1 MYDIVREE
9 IESVNGLAALNLDT
23 ITAIT
28 NLANQTANSVATVT
42 NSMANLKAAKNANQ
56 VVYTG
61 TTTTP
66 SWVQKTREM
75 AEKQLNAGGGGN
87 TVVGENGANPY
98 APGGSLYNYNSGSNN
113 NNNNQKK
120 ETDWTPFFIGGAI
133 GLGLLLVF
141 MMNNKKK

>member
-1 MYDIVREE
+1 MYDIVKEE
-9 IESVNGLAALNLDT
+9 IESVNGLAALNMDT

-66 SWVQKTREM
+66 SWVEKTKQM
-75 AEKQLNAGGGGN
+75 AEKQLNAGGGGT
-87 TVVGENGANPY
+87 TVVGENGGNPY
-98 APGGSLYNYNSGSNN
+98 APGGSLYDSGNN
-113 NNNNQKK
+113 NNSQKK
-120 ETDWTPFFIGGAI
+120 ETDWTPFLIGGAI

>member
-1 MYDIVREE
+1 MYDIVKEE
-9 IESVNGLAALNLDT
+9 IESVNGLAALNMDT

-66 SWVQKTREM
+66 SWVEKTKQM
-75 AEKQLNAGGGGN
+75 AEKQLNAGGGGT

-98 APGGSLYNYNSGSNN
+98 ANGGSLYNSGNNS
-113 NNNNQKK
+113 QKK
-120 ETDWTPFFIGGAI
+120 ETDWTPFLIGGAI

>member
-1 MYDIVREE
+1 MYDIVKEE
-9 IESVNGLAALNLDT
+9 IESVNGLAALNMDT

-66 SWVQKTREM
+66 SWVEKTKQM
-75 AEKQLNAGGGGN
+75 AEKQLNAGGGG
-87 TVVGENGANPY
+87 TVVGENGGNPY
-98 APGGSLYNYNSGSNN
+98 APGGSLYDSGNN
-113 NNNNQKK
+113 NNSQKK
-120 ETDWTPFFIGGAI
+120 DTDWTPFLIGGAI

>member
-1 MYDIVREE
+1 MYDIVKEE
-9 IESVNGLAALNLDT
+9 IESVNGLAALNMDT

-42 NSMANLKAAKNANQ
+42 NSFANLKAAK
-56 VVYTG
+56 TG
-61 TTTTP
+61 STVNPTTAP
-66 SWVQKTREM
+66 KWVTNTREM
-75 AEKQLNAGGGGN
+75 IEKQINAGGG

-98 APGGSLYNYNSGSNN
+98 ANGGSLYNSGNN
-113 NNNNQKK
+113 NNSQKK
-120 ETDWTPFFIGGAI
+120 DTDWTPFFIGGAI

>member
-1 MYDIVREE
+1 MYDIVKEE
-9 IESVNGLAALNLDT
+9 IESVNGLAALDMNT
-23 ITAIT
+23 VTAIA

-42 NSMANLKAAKNANQ
+42 NSFANLKAAKTAT
-56 VVYTG
+56 TG
-61 TTTTP
+61 STVNPTTSAP
-66 SWVQKTREM
+66 PKWVTNTREM
-75 AEKQLNAGGGGN
+75 IEKQINAGGG

-98 APGGSLYNYNSGSNN
+98 TNGGSLYNG

-120 ETDWTPFFIGGAI
+120 ETDWTPFLIGGAI